1 PFSLATFAFASIFSW
16 SVGSCCTGA
25 CCCCVWLGCSSVF
38 TFSLS
43 ATCSELLSSVLDF
56 SSSDFLLSFLSSS
69 DFLSSFFLSLLDD
82 FVSFLSSN
90 LLSSCP
96 HSANTKKLANN
107 KKTIFFISHSPFF
120 LFKCCIKYI
129 KKFTKSKVFFE
140 KSLLNVLTLYF

>member
-43 ATCSELLSSVLDF
+43 ATCSELLSSVLGF

-69 DFLSSFFLSLLDD
+69 DFLSSFLLSLLDD

-96 HSANTKKLANN
+96 HAANTKKLANN
-107 KKTIFFISHSPFF
+107 KNNNFFISHSPFF
-120 LFKCCIKYI
+120 DLYLYYTQKHEKENSFAENKFQ
-129 KKFTKSKVFFE
+129 KK
-140 KSLLNVLTLYF
+140 